1 MTQALI
7 QKPLT
12 TSKLFQDARKVF
24 IRQPLTAY
32 DVHKHKTNYRKLRI
46 TIK

>member
-32 DVHKHKTNYRKLRI
+32 DVHKTNYRKLRI